1 MITEEI
7 EETNGVTI
15 ETEAPDGMMKEIVQK
30 QRAYF
35 NTGATKEVNFRIR
48 ALKKLKEALQVHESN
63 LLKAL
68 HDDLA
73 KSEQEGYAT
82 EIGVTIAEIEYYLS
96 HIRAWAR
103 PERVPTPLFFMP
115 GKSRVHK
122 EPFGTVLIIAPWNFP
137 IKNLL
142 GPALGAI
149 AAGNTC
155 VLKPSELSPH
165 TSAALKVLFDET
177 FDPEYIKVVEG
188 GVPETT
194 ELLKERFDYIFYTGG
209 AAVGK
214 IIYQAAAKHLTPV
227 TLELGGKSPTIV
239 DDDFNIDIVAKRIA
253 WGKCLNAGQVCIAPD
268 YVLVRSTVK
277 DRLVEEL
284 KKALEGFYGEEPSKS
299 PDLGRIINDRHF
311 ERVRGLIEGNVV
323 HGGQTDAKNK
333 VYSAYHR

>member
-30 QRAYF
+30 QRDYF

-68 HDDLA
+68 HDDLG

-165 TSAALKVLFDET
+165 TSAALKVLFD
-177 FDPEYIKVVEG
+177 
-188 GVPETT
+188 
-194 ELLKERFDYIFYTGG
+194 
-209 AAVGK
+209 
-214 IIYQAAAKHLTPV
+214 
-227 TLELGGKSPTIV
+227 
-239 DDDFNIDIVAKRIA
+239 
-253 WGKCLNAGQVCIAPD
+253 
-268 YVLVRSTVK
+268 
-277 DRLVEEL
+277 
-284 KKALEGFYGEEPSKS
+284 
-299 PDLGRIINDRHF
+299 
-311 ERVRGLIEGNVV
+311 
-323 HGGQTDAKNK
+323 
-333 VYSAYHR
+333 